1 MIDVW
6 KTVPNTSYQQN
17 VTVEELLTMTTGCID
32 IPDVYVN
39 FDNSIEAKTFGEGDL
54 ITVLKFPD
62 CPNVEQR
69 KLQLHE

>member
-6 KTVPNTSYQQN
+6 KTVPNISYQQN
-17 VTVEELLTMTTGCID
+17 VTVEELLTMTTACRD
-32 IPDVYVN
+32 TPDVYVN

-69 KLQLHE
+69 KASVT